1 MENNTK
7 IPYLLLCNIHQ
18 KGGMG
23 NGPEGSGLRRQR
35 PGSMCGSLIKQL
47 CDLGQVTKPP

>member
-23 NGPEGSGLRRQR
+23 NGPEGSGLGRQR